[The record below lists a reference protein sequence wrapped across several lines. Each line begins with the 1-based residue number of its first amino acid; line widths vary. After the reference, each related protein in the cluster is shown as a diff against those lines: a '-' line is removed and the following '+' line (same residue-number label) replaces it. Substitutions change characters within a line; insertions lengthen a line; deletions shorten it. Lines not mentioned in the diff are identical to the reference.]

1 MKMATLLAALFFLV
15 SGFAYAQECPRP
27 VVLVVGTRPEAIKM
41 LPCYFALKQEGVS
54 LLLVSTGQHT
64 DLLDAVMRLFR
75 VEPDVDFGIGKEN
88 QDLFD
93 VTEGVLQ
100 KAKEL
105 FQQVQPS
112 LVMVQ
117 GDTTSAMAAALAAFY
132 LKIPV
137 AHVEAGLRTGSRDSP
152 FPEEINR
159 RLITLIASWHF
170 APTQT
175 ALENLLEEG
184 VSKETVFC
192 VGNTGVDALY
202 AMRERLAQGEVVP
215 SLELSLFVERE
226 RESKRKIF
234 LFTAHRREAL
244 YGDLESIFR
253 AVKRAL
259 EENPS
264 LSIMYPMHPNP
275 RIRSAFLQ
283 AGLEGAGRLYAMPP
297 LSYGDLVYLLE
308 RVDGVITDS
317 GGIQEEAATL
327 HKPLVVVRKETERT
341 EALQEEGVRLVGV
354 KEESVL
360 SGIREMLSWTERRAS
375 GDSSPF
381 GDGEASQRIARI
393 IKQLVMHEYTQK
405 T

>member
-152 FPEEINR
+152 FPE
-159 RLITLIASWHF
+159 
-170 APTQT
+170 
-175 ALENLLEEG
+175 
-184 VSKETVFC
+184 
-192 VGNTGVDALY
+192 
-202 AMRERLAQGEVVP
+202 
-215 SLELSLFVERE
+215 
-226 RESKRKIF
+226 
-234 LFTAHRREAL
+234 
-244 YGDLESIFR
+244 
-253 AVKRAL
+253 
-259 EENPS
+259 
-264 LSIMYPMHPNP
+264 
-275 RIRSAFLQ
+275 
-283 AGLEGAGRLYAMPP
+283 
-297 LSYGDLVYLLE
+297 
-308 RVDGVITDS
+308 
-317 GGIQEEAATL
+317 
-327 HKPLVVVRKETERT
+327 
-341 EALQEEGVRLVGV
+341 
-354 KEESVL
+354 
-360 SGIREMLSWTERRAS
+360 
-375 GDSSPF
+375 
-381 GDGEASQRIARI
+381 
-393 IKQLVMHEYTQK
+393 
-405 T
+405 

>member
-1 MKMATLLAALFFLV
+1 MATLLAALFFLV

>member
-1 MKMATLLAALFFLV
+1 MATLLAALFFLV

-341 EALQEEGVRLVGV
+341 EALQEGGARLVGV
-354 KEESVL
+354 EEESVL